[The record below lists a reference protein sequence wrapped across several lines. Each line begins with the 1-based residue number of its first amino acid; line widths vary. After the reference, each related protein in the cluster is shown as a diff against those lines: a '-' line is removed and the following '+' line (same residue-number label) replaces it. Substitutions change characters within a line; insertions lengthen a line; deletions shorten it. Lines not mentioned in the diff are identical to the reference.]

1 YNQEKVDV
9 QTDDYKVDTKDAQSA
24 DKVEN
29 QDKQQSQADLEK
41 AMKDYQNLMNQVQ
54 KMASEDAEA
63 FKDALI
69 KASAQVAKEK
79 QLDDILP

>member
-1 YNQEKVDV
+1 
-9 QTDDYKVDTKDAQSA
+9 A

-29 QDKQQSQADLEK
+29 QEKQNAQPDLEK

-54 KMASEDAEA
+54 KIASDDADA

-69 KASAQVAKEK
+69 KDSAQVAKEK
-79 QLDDILP
+79 QLDAILPAEMSLYNVDSHDVTKDVIAKIK